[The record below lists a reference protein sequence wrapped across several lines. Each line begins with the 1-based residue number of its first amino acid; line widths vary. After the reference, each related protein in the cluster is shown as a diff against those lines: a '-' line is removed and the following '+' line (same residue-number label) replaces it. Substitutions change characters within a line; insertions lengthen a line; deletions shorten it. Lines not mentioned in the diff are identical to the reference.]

1 MSTIEFPPAERVS
14 LVGDFTRGE
23 LIGAG
28 SATAVFGV
36 GAMGGRLLAAI
47 VVSAAIL
54 AWTFVPTR
62 RRPLRIIVPAAL
74 RWRLRRD
81 RTWSATIRPS
91 ASPPKLPSFLRGVD
105 LEVVNGLD
113 GSPVGVVA
121 NRDSYTVMFEVSR
134 PALTYVSPAEQT
146 HALAEWGEV
155 LTGLCVER
163 NSELV
168 AERVGWT
175 DVHRAADPAALQRH
189 HVERGVAGPATA
201 DYEDYLG
208 RFGTLAAHHEVVVWA
223 TVTRPGRFRV
233 AKRLGLSGS
242 PGEVMCAAAVHAGEA
257 LRTEL
262 AGRRF
267 TTSPLWTP
275 AQIGRSVTRALDPYG
290 PLEALSERERFDL
303 AERVGPE
310 SHVDVERDVV
320 GVDRALHRV
329 FAVTFPTTPV
339 DALWM
344 WQPLAVPGPKIVTT
358 VFEPVAPSRADRER
372 DSRRSVGTR
381 NNRAAAGERDG
392 HVKVGNL
399 RKVDALHRAERAVAD
414 GHAELDGYCL
424 VTISGRTRGEL
435 DRNCQRLRQAIR
447 QAGRGAVRELSG
459 NHDFGLAAALPIG
472 AHVAVDQG

>member
-1 MSTIEFPPAERVS
+1 VSTIEFPPAERVS

-54 AWTFVPTR
+54 AWTFAPTR
-62 RRPLRIIVPAAL
+62 RRPMRIIVPAAL

-91 ASPPKLPSFLRGVD
+91 ASPPQLPSFLRGVD

-290 PLEALSERERFDL
+290 PLEALSGNVKQFWPQCDVLIWPHLVGVGSWFAASGGAGAAEAVAVVAGLDDVGVEGEPVNDGGDEAGVGDDVAPFAEWQVGGDGDRVFLFAFGDDL
-303 AERVGPE
+303 EQQFGAAGVELDVAELVEAEQIEASVAGDE
-310 SHVDVERDVV
+310 SGEFAVV
-320 GVDRALHRV
+320 GGFDEFVDELGGG
-329 FAVTFPTTPV
+329 
-339 DALWM
+339 D
-344 WQPLAVPGPKIVTT
+344 
-358 VFEPVAPSRADRER
+358 
-372 DSRRSVGTR
+372 
-381 NNRAAAGERDG
+381 
-392 HVKVGNL
+392 
-399 RKVDALHRAERAVAD
+399 VAD
-414 GHAELDGYCL
+414 SSALLAGGDAESDEE
-424 VTISGRTRGEL
+424 V
-435 DRNCQRLRQAIR
+435 
-447 QAGRGAVRELSG
+447 
-459 NHDFGLAAALPIG
+459 GLAG
-472 AHVAVDQG
+472 S